1 MENALF
7 SFAASVG
14 HTSALRPI
22 SFGSNRPP
30 PSALIDTKLALFSAE
45 LALVRSTILDLT
57 SRIDHDVVEI
67 VGVYFQSLARTTSW
81 VKNELSS
88 NAYFVFQDVI
98 TLLDLI
104 GTSNLSDGSF
114 LDGQYKASRANY
126 VNDSVARCAASFGR
140 ELQTLC
146 W

>member
-1 MENALF
+1 M
-7 SFAASVG
+7 
-14 HTSALRPI
+14 
-22 SFGSNRPP
+22 
-30 PSALIDTKLALFSAE
+30 
-45 LALVRSTILDLT
+45 VRSTILDLT

-114 LDGQYKASRANY
+114 LDGQYKTSRANY

-140 ELQTLC
+140 ELPTLFGRVEPSSASGYLASTYPLPSIHDYKRFNAPDNLPGVK
-146 W
+146 